1 MKDKEEIIKLRDIYL
16 DLAELCDELINI
28 SDRAEK
34 GEDVEKELNEA
45 IGSIVLKTMFIQQ
58 MS

>member
-1 MKDKEEIIKLRDIYL
+1 MKDKEEIIKLRDMYL

-34 GEDVEKELNEA
+34 DEDVEKELNEV